1 MKHPRHGHSACW
13 FGDKF
18 IAITGSRKEKNNSQ
32 VKCEMYNS
40 DIDLWYELP
49 DLNIG
54 RHYHSSCSFRDQFL
68 FVFCGIA
75 NSTRKY
81 INSIEKYDH
90 SKKNQKWEQIEIN
103 VKLFPE
109 R

>member
-1 MKHPRHGHSACW
+1 
-13 FGDKF
+13 
-18 IAITGSRKEKNNSQ
+18 
-32 VKCEMYNS
+32 MYNS

-90 SKKNQKWEQIEIN
+90 SKRNQKWE
-103 VKLFPE
+103 
-109 R
+109 

>member
-18 IAITGSRKEKNNSQ
+18 MMISGSRKEKNNSQ

-40 DIDLWYELP
+40 ELDLWYESP

-54 RHYHSSCSFRDQFL
+54 RHYHSSCSFKDSFL
-68 FVFCGIA
+68 FVFCGIE
-75 NSTRKY
+75 NSTKRY
-81 INSIEKYDH
+81 TNSIEKYDH
-90 SKKNQKWEQIEIN
+90 SKKS
-103 VKLFPE
+103 
-109 R
+109 

>member
-54 RHYHSSCSFRDQFL
+54 RHYHSSCAFRD
-68 FVFCGIA
+68 
-75 NSTRKY
+75 
-81 INSIEKYDH
+81 
-90 SKKNQKWEQIEIN
+90 
-103 VKLFPE
+103 
-109 R
+109 